1 MALQAHTPAPTTASS
16 GGPSRVRVLWRRLRF
31 ALRRDPLAALTSPPV
46 AIRLADE
53 LLART
58 AIAHPE
64 TEIWCSVAVRPLA
77 ALLERAS
84 PAGTGRGLESLRE
97 TLSGIEAARHRR
109 EDLGPCP
116 SSVQPP
122 SRQPSVAHSPTLAT
136 RPGSTPARQRHPR
149 NALRSG
155 RSALIRACDQRV

>member
-58 AIAHPE
+58 AIAHPD

-97 TLSGIEAARHRR
+97 TLSGIEAAGTDEKIWDHAQAA
-109 EDLGPCP
+109 CN
-116 SSVQPP
+116 
-122 SRQPSVAHSPTLAT
+122 
-136 RPGSTPARQRHPR
+136 RPAGSLQLRTALPWLRGLDPRQRD
-149 NALRSG
+149 SV
-155 RSALIRACDQRV
+155 IRVMLYAVAGLH

>member
-1 MALQAHTPAPTTASS
+1 
-16 GGPSRVRVLWRRLRF
+16 
-31 ALRRDPLAALTSPPV
+31 V

-97 TLSGIEAARHRR
+97 TLSGIEAAEADEKIWDHAQAVCNRPAGSLQLRTALPWLR
-109 EDLGPCP
+109 GLDPCQRD
-116 SSVQPP
+116 SVT
-122 SRQPSVAHSPTLAT
+122 RVMHYAVAGLH
-136 RPGSTPARQRHPR
+136 
-149 NALRSG
+149 
-155 RSALIRACDQRV
+155 